1 MRKAVNRFDVQV
13 VFAEFTFG
21 VKSRSDVTLTPDDVS
36 NELDAIVKRIRNGGK
51 LTPPADAG
59 PAE

>member
-1 MRKAVNRFDVQV
+1 
-13 VFAEFTFG
+13 
-21 VKSRSDVTLTPDDVS
+21 VTLTPDDVS